1 MIEQGR
7 ISEDEAEHFI
17 VQSLK
22 QPGSEGGEE
31 FKAKTERKMKVDT
44 KDLAET

>member
-1 MIEQGR
+1 MIEKGR
-7 ISEDEAEHFI
+7 ISEEEAEHLV
-17 VQSLK
+17 VQFLK

-31 FKAKTERKMKVDT
+31 FKAKTERKMKVET